1 MNVEETNPVYVVG
14 NTVGVDNTK
23 ERARQI
29 NTGLMIS
36 VEKKRRLAREALGV
50 LEIGMMR
57 AERNDGTEW

>member
-1 MNVEETNPVYVVG
+1 
-14 NTVGVDNTK
+14 
-23 ERARQI
+23 
-29 NTGLMIS
+29 MIS